1 MSQQRLFQ
9 TPVPNK
15 SVDILKVYT
24 NLFSF
29 FFTFQAFLA
38 SSFASGLKMSPMS
51 KKKRKKMYA
60 RFTIL
65 ITLGGAMLLCL
76 NLGAL
81 VSQRNQSSLLM
92 NVLSTSSSNENPQS
106 LKDVSFFEKIF
117 NSDHIGAL
125 PYHWFN

>member
-9 TPVPNK
+9 IPVPNK

-24 NLFSF
+24 NIFSF

-81 VSQRNQSSLLM
+81 VSQRNQSSLLI
-92 NVLSTSSSNENPQS
+92 NVSSTNSSNEKLQCI
-106 LKDVSFFEKIF
+106 KDVSLFEKTF
-117 NSDHIGAL
+117 NNDHIGAL
-125 PYHWFN
+125 PYHCFN

>member
-1 MSQQRLFQ
+1 MSQQQLFQ
-9 TPVPNK
+9 TPISNK

-24 NLFSF
+24 NFFSF

-38 SSFASGLKMSPMS
+38 SRFANGLKMRPMS

-65 ITLGGAMLLCL
+65 IILGGSMLLCL

-92 NVLSTSSSNENPQS
+92 NASSTNSSNEKPQCI
-106 LKDVSFFEKIF
+106 KDVSLFEKIF
-117 NSDHIGAL
+117 NNDHIGAL

>member
-24 NLFSF
+24 NIFSF

-38 SSFASGLKMSPMS
+38 SSFASG
-51 KKKRKKMYA
+51 
-60 RFTIL
+60 FTIL